1 MAMKK
6 QMLQKLAAQKEQEDL
21 KSSPTRCL
29 QRKMCKS
36 DHESKGMFFNGIN
49 CAFPRV
55 FDFFR
60 RGWWVNLCKK
70 R

>member
-1 MAMKK
+1 MKK

-36 DHESKGMFFNGIN
+36 DHESKGMYFNGTKS
-49 CAFPRV
+49 AFPRGW
-55 FDFFR
+55 DDHLIFF
-60 RGWWVNLCKK
+60 
-70 R
+70 